1 VLHRAFANRKFAWC
15 IEMIPFPEVG
25 SSGFVGLPYG
35 PGIFHKGQDMQSTE
49 LETVW
54 VHLDVR
60 IVFLNYTHA
69 HKNSIWPL
77 L

>member
-1 VLHRAFANRKFAWC
+1 
-15 IEMIPFPEVG
+15 VG